1 MISFTNTTVPYVNDA
16 PSFICPQHEA
26 RNNISM
32 MKATNFG
39 VFDKSFQA
47 SALGDASLIS
57 IVGTIQL
64 LLGVL
69 EELLCQQRR
78 ERRRKSMLLNGYI
91 KQKRRSLIS
100 LCNKYGNLFDRV
112 YRMDYASFQRLHEL
126 LKDGILHYIR
136 QSDSSNQNYSPNPS
150 FFVRNGNI
158 TTEIRLA
165 CALHYFADGSYL
177 DITMSHAIG
186 VTDFYLSV
194 WAVVDATNR
203 CPSLNFQFPT
213 TESECQAISTKFAA
227 RSKAGFTNCIG
238 CIDGLLIW
246 LEKPSKKQCEQVG
259 VDTGKFYCGRKG
271 KFGLNFQ
278 GICDARRRFT
288 YISIQ
293 HPASTSDYLSF
304 ATSSLY
310 GYLTNETTRLPRG
323 YCLYGDNAYVNDTF
337 MAAAPQNASQCE
349 TLNL

>member
-1 MISFTNTTVPYVNDA
+1 
-16 PSFICPQHEA
+16 
-26 RNNISM
+26 
-32 MKATNFG
+32 
-39 VFDKSFQA
+39 
-47 SALGDASLIS
+47 
-57 IVGTIQL
+57 
-64 LLGVL
+64 
-69 EELLCQQRR
+69 
-78 ERRRKSMLLNGYI
+78 
-91 KQKRRSLIS
+91 
-100 LCNKYGNLFDRV
+100 
-112 YRMDYASFQRLHEL
+112 MDYASFQRLHEF

-136 QSDSSNQNYSPNPS
+136 QSDSSQNYSLNPR
-150 FFVRNGNI
+150 FFIHNGNI
-158 TTEIRLA
+158 TTEIHLA
-165 CALHYFADGSYL
+165 CALRYFAGGSYL

-213 TESECQAISTKFAA
+213 TESECQAISTKSAA

-238 CIDGLLIW
+238 YIDGLLIW

-278 GICDARRRFT
+278 GFCDARRQFT

-293 HPASTSDYLSF
+293 HPASALDYLSF

-310 GYLTNETTRLPRG
+310 GYLTNETTRLPSG
-323 YCLYGDNAYVNDTF
+323 YCLYGDNAYVNDTLWQF
-337 MAAAPQNASQCE
+337 HIPIHQMDPKMR
-349 TLNL
+349 TTTFIGR

>member
-1 MISFTNTTVPYVNDA
+1 
-16 PSFICPQHEA
+16 
-26 RNNISM
+26 
-32 MKATNFG
+32 MKATNFI

-47 SALGDASLIS
+47 SSLGDASLIS
-57 IVGTIQL
+57 IVGLIQV

-69 EELLCQQRR
+69 EELLHQQCR
-78 ERRRKSMLLNGYI
+78 ERRWKSMLLNGYI

-100 LCNKYGNLFDRV
+100 LRNKYGNLFDRA
-112 YRMDYASFQRLHEL
+112 YRMDCASFQRLHEL

-136 QSDSSNQNYSPNPS
+136 RSDSSQNYSPNPS
-150 FFVRNGNI
+150 FFVRNRNI

-165 CALHYFADGSYL
+165 CTLCYFAGGSYL
-177 DITMSHAIG
+177 NITMSHAIG

-194 WAVVDATNR
+194 WAIVDATNR
-203 CPSLNFQFPT
+203 CPSLHFQFPT
-213 TESECQAISTKFAA
+213 TESECQAISTELAA

-246 LEKPSKKQCEQVG
+246 PEKPSKKQCQQVG

-293 HPASTSDYLSF
+293 HPASASDYLSF
-304 ATSSLY
+304 AMSSLY
-310 GYLTNETTRLPRG
+310 GYLTNETTCLPSG

-337 MAAAPQNASQCE
+337 MAVPYPNTSDGSKDVYNYFHSQVSFSYNTSSLFWRSMVCLSNA
-349 TLNL
+349 

>member
-1 MISFTNTTVPYVNDA
+1 
-16 PSFICPQHEA
+16 
-26 RNNISM
+26 M
-32 MKATNFG
+32 MKATNFV

-57 IVGTIQL
+57 IVATIQL

-69 EELLCQQRR
+69 EELLRQQRWD
-78 ERRRKSMLLNGYI
+78 RRWKSTLLNGYI
-91 KQKRRSLIS
+91 KRKRRSLIS
-100 LCNKYGNLFDRV
+100 LRNEYGNLFDRA
-112 YRMDYASFQRLHEL
+112 YHMDYASFQRLHEL

-136 QSDSSNQNYSPNPS
+136 RSNSHNPNYSPNPS

-165 CALHYFADGSYL
+165 CALRYFAGGSYI

-293 HPASTSDYLSF
+293 HPASASDYLSF

-310 GYLTNETTRLPRG
+310 GYLTNETTRLPTG

-337 MAAAPQNASQCE
+337 MAVPYPNTSDGPKDAYNFFHSQV
-349 TLNL
+349 TFSHHLYL

>member
-1 MISFTNTTVPYVNDA
+1 
-16 PSFICPQHEA
+16 
-26 RNNISM
+26 M
-32 MKATNFG
+32 MKATNFV

-47 SALGDASLIS
+47 SSLGDASLIY
-57 IVGTIQL
+57 IVGTIQV

-69 EELLCQQRR
+69 EELLRQQCR
-78 ERRRKSMLLNGYI
+78 ECCRKSTLLNGYI
-91 KQKRRSLIS
+91 KRKRRSLIS
-100 LCNKYGNLFDRV
+100 LQNEYGNLFDRA

-136 QSDSSNQNYSPNPS
+136 RSDSSQNYSPNPS

-158 TTEIRLA
+158 TTEICLA
-165 CALHYFADGSYL
+165 CTLRYFTGGAYL

-194 WAVVDATNR
+194 WAVVDAMNR
-203 CPSLNFQFPT
+203 CPSLIFQFPT
-213 TESECQAISTKFAA
+213 TESECQAISTEFAA

-278 GICDARRRFT
+278 GICDAR
-288 YISIQ
+288 
-293 HPASTSDYLSF
+293 
-304 ATSSLY
+304 
-310 GYLTNETTRLPRG
+310 
-323 YCLYGDNAYVNDTF
+323 
-337 MAAAPQNASQCE
+337 
-349 TLNL
+349 